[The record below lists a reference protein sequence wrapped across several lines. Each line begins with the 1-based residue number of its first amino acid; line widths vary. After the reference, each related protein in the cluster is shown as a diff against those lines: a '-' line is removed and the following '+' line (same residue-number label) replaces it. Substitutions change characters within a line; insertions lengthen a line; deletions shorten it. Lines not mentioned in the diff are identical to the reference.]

1 MQHGAESPEHARLGL
16 RCGSLVLGWHR
27 PGAALWASLQ
37 GAEISVQSGHLA
49 LRELCLCIQK
59 HAHVTCLSVCFFM
72 SFEQFHDDVAG
83 DP

>member
-1 MQHGAESPEHARLGL
+1 MGLATGCGDLSAIRPMRTLLGD
-16 RCGSLVLGWHR
+16 
-27 PGAALWASLQ
+27 
-37 GAEISVQSGHLA
+37 LA